1 MLPTCRNVRVQ
12 EPLRKISGIGNN
24 PFLDEFDWDSQK
36 PRNNN
41 NVPVSTIISSSQSA
55 PDFEETTKM
64 VPMSPL
70 KRKAFPTLRGS
81 ISLQELNVYSPKTRS
96 RQSLTN
102 EEQMPSLK
110 FALYYS
116 MGTSELNVTVMSI
129 HNLAQLA
136 DIESANL
143 CIWVQ
148 VEFSRYHQEFRTNSC
163 SCQTNPTFNQTCVVS
178 DFPVEHFS
186 GSKISFRV
194 LHNDTT
200 VVAEAV
206 HVIFGLPPSFPRNE
220 SVELQHPGIVHV
232 RKCFFSKPLIR
243 HAIFYVIS
251 ILLIASRYG
260 VIQEGH

>member
-12 EPLRKISGIGNN
+12 EPLQRKISGLSGYRND
-24 PFLDEFDWDSQK
+24 PFFDEFDWDSQK

-41 NVPVSTIISSSQSA
+41 NVPVSTIIASAQSA
-55 PDFEETTKM
+55 ADFEETSKM
-64 VPMSPL
+64 VPLSPL
-70 KRKAFPTLRGS
+70 KQKTIPTLRGS
-81 ISLQELNVYSPKTRS
+81 ISLQDLNVYQSPKSRS
-96 RQSLTN
+96 RQSLSN

-129 HNLAQLA
+129 HNLAKLV
-136 DIESANL
+136 DIECPNV
-143 CIWVQ
+143 CVWVQ

-163 SCQTNPTFNQTCVVS
+163 SCQKDPTFNQTCVVS

-186 GSKISFRV
+186 GSKISFRI

-206 HVIFGLPPSFPRNE
+206 HVVFGLPPSFPRNE

-232 RKCFFSKPLIR
+232 RKCFFSEPLIR

-251 ILLIASRYG
+251 IYF
-260 VIQEGH
+260 